1 MIDAVDRQERTAD
14 QGPGSGWMTKL
25 ANAARATGPSLL
37 FGPDVGEIWFGK
49 DAKRTALAHARAKHT
64 WPAIAG
70 FVVGCA
76 LGAAC
81 EPAFGLQSLALPTG
95 FALLALVMG
104 LVASLRSGVSQKS
117 AQGATSSPT
126 TRTDLTGAMRL
137 ALLSQTIGTSEVKP
151 TQTDV
156 TDEHG

>member
-1 MIDAVDRQERTAD
+1 M
-14 QGPGSGWMTKL
+14 
-25 ANAARATGPSLL
+25 AARATAPPLL
-37 FGPDVGEIWFGK
+37 FGLDVGEIWFGK
-49 DAKRTALAHARAKHT
+49 DAKRTALFARARAKHT

-104 LVASLRSGVSQKS
+104 LVASLRSGVRQKS
-117 AQGATSSPT
+117 AQGARSSPT

-137 ALLSQTIGTSEVKP
+137 ALRSQMIGTSEVKP